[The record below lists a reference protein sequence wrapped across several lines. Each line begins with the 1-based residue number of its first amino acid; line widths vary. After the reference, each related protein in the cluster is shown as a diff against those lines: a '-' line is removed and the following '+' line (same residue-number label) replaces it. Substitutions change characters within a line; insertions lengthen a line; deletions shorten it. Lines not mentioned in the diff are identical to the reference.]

1 MNPSIDRKWVW
12 IGGVVL
18 LAALCV
24 LPFLVKNF
32 RVFQF
37 NMVMIYAIA
46 VLGLNIL
53 TGYNGQI
60 SLGHG
65 AFYAIGAYTAA
76 ILMAQLGMPYWA
88 TLPFAAVVCFVFGY
102 LMGFPALR
110 LGGHYLA
117 LATFALALAI
127 PQLLKYKLIE
137 KWTGGVMGVV
147 LSKPEPPFELKVLGQ
162 PLSADRWLYFFIL
175 AVTLLMFL
183 IAWRLLRGRVGRA
196 LVAIRDHPIAAA
208 AMGINL
214 PVFKSLTFG
223 VSAAFTGVAG
233 ALGAVAVAFVS
244 PDSFTVFLSI
254 TFLVGVVVGGL
265 ATIHGAIFGAI
276 FIQYVP
282 HVAEEVSKS
291 APWAI
296 YGIFLIVLM
305 YVMPTGAAGLID
317 RLLAPLR
324 RARSTPTSGLSVPA
338 AVPASSHPGGG
349 APT

>member
-1 MNPSIDRKWVW
+1 MNENTNNKWAW
-12 IGGVVL
+12 IGAAVL
-18 LAALCV
+18 LVALCV

-53 TGYNGQI
+53 TGFNGQI

-65 AFYAIGAYTAA
+65 AFYAIGAYVAA
-76 ILMAQLGMPYWA
+76 ILMDKAGVPYWA
-88 TLPFAAVVCFVFGY
+88 TLPFAAVICFVVGY

-127 PQLLKYKLIE
+127 PQMLKYKGIE
-137 KWTGGVMGVV
+137 DWTGGVQGIV
-147 LSKPEPPFELKVLGQ
+147 LSKPEPPFELRILGQ
-162 PLSADRWLYFFIL
+162 PLSADRWLYFYIL
-175 AVTLLMFL
+175 LVTAIMFL

-196 LVAIRDHPIAAA
+196 LVAIRDHPIAAS
-208 AMGINL
+208 AMGVNL
-214 PVFKSLTFG
+214 PVYKSLTFG

-233 ALGAVAVAFVS
+233 ALSATAVAFVS
-244 PDSFTVFLSI
+244 PDSFTSFLSI

-265 ATIHGAIFGAI
+265 ASIPGAIAGAI
-276 FIQYVP
+276 FIQFVP
-282 HVAEEVSKS
+282 NIADEISKS

-296 YGIFLIVLM
+296 YGIFLILLM
-305 YVMPTGAAGLID
+305 YLMPTGVAGLISKIVS
-317 RLLAPLR
+317 RLR
-324 RARSTPTSGLSVPA
+324 GSPA
-338 AVPASSHPGGG
+338 AASANPSVVSAVSQPVGGSQS
-349 APT
+349 

>member
-1 MNPSIDRKWVW
+1 MNSSKRTWMLV
-12 IGGVVL
+12 GGLLL
-18 LAALCV
+18 LAGLSV

-46 VLGLNIL
+46 ILGLNIL

-65 AFYAIGAYTAA
+65 AFYAIGAYVAA
-76 ILMAQLGMPYWA
+76 ILMSKVGIAFWA
-88 TLPFAAVVCFVFGY
+88 TLPVSAVVCFVFGY

-117 LATFALALAI
+117 LATFALAVAV
-127 PQLLKYKLIE
+127 PQLLKNKAIDS
-137 KWTGGVMGVV
+137 WTGGVMGIV
-147 LSKPEPPFELKVLGQ
+147 LNKPEPPFEMTVLGQ
-162 PLSADRWLYFFIL
+162 PLSADRWLYFVIL

-183 IAWRLLRGRVGRA
+183 IAWRLLRGRVGRS
-196 LVAIRDHPIAAA
+196 LIAIRDHPIAAA

-214 PVFKSLTFG
+214 PVYKSLTFG
-223 VSAAFTGVAG
+223 VSAAYTGVAG
-233 ALGAVAVAFVS
+233 GLSAAAVAFVS

-254 TFLVGVVVGGL
+254 TLLVGVVVGGL

-276 FIQYVP
+276 FVQYVP

-296 YGIFLIVLM
+296 YGVFLIVLM
-305 YVMPTGAAGLID
+305 YVMPSGAAGLVD
-317 RLLAPLR
+317 RILAMFRR
-324 RARSTPTSGLSVPA
+324 RAVPA
-338 AVPASSHPGGG
+338 APLGLSAIAETPPSHHPVGGK
-349 APT
+349 P